1 MDIRNQKGKRK
12 MSNKELLIH
21 NLFREFEKEKWKI
34 KAQLLKKL
42 NEVILTSKK
51 DNYKISMVI
60 KIEEN

>member
-1 MDIRNQKGKRK
+1 MN
-12 MSNKELLIH
+12 NKELLIH
-21 NLFREFEKEKWKI
+21 NLFREFEKEKWRI
-34 KAQLLKKL
+34 KTQLLKKL